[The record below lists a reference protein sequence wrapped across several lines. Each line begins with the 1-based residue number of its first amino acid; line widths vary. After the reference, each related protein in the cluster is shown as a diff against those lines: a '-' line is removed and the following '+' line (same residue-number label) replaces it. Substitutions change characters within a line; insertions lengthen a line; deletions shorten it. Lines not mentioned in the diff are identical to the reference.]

1 MDKAAVVAQRDRTEQ
16 EKISWVK
23 AKQNPLISRGKKKK
37 KEEFDARGKELREKY
52 KETKEINLETVY

>member
-1 MDKAAVVAQRDRTEQ
+1 MSEGKT
-16 EKISWVK
+16 KSTH
-23 AKQNPLISRGKKKK
+23 KQGKKKK

>member
-1 MDKAAVVAQRDRTEQ
+1 MDEAAVVAQRDRIEE

-23 AKQNPLISRGKKKK
+23 AKQNPVINREKKK